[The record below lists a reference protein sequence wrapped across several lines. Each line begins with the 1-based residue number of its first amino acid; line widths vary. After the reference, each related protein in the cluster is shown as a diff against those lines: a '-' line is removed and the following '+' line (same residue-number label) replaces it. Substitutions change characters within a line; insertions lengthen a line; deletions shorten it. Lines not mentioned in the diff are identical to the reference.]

1 METPIDTQLT
11 APQETLQP
19 VEQKYQQAMDQ
30 LVPIVPELHEK
41 REAIDTA
48 SREIVETFDIQP
60 EFFDD
65 QGRSIV
71 FGAIS
76 ERWTHLKSE
85 TEDQGNDGE
94 RAFLYDCISLL
105 ARDFSP
111 KLTEAK
117 KLVDIRDSHVNEA
130 SRLAIYDK
138 YTDETLSKA
147 VTEKIKSGELLS
159 EIKKRM
165 GITVDNEDDYEVRAI
180 TAISDIMDTW
190 GLRVPPLDL
199 SDLEEQQ
206 RAEKQRLIKN
216 PDLEPAEKER
226 LEKNI
231 AALNKQILEEIA
243 ENEILL
249 DMTHQQRR
257 GLEAR
262 GKKMAEEMGADELF
276 GSAWVTRAGDK
287 TLLCISMPLAE
298 KLTSPELTGHTSG
311 YSEKDFQ
318 EDVATLE
325 HEYVHTQGGLNIDH
339 DVFFGINLEE
349 LKAEHFSGDKHGYQD
364 IKGFFVDYQTITGE
378 NPKEMFDKLLKGGTP
393 QEIYASI
400 AKRVGL
406 ARMLEVVMAS
416 PNNYIAGQGNQISKK
431 AHEYLDGYDGIQH
444 RLIEQ
449 EIAAGHED
457 ELDERIEKRARIMH
471 EVIGKDSGQ
480 EWLWD
485 YKRKHGLNVVT
496 DRVNMRAEELGLKQA
511 A

>member
-1 METPIDTQLT
+1 METPIDTQPI

-19 VEQKYQQAMDQ
+19 VEQRYQRTMDQ

-71 FGAIS
+71 FAAIS

-130 SRLAIYDK
+130 SRLDIYDK
-138 YTDETLSKA
+138 YTDKILSKA
-147 VTEKIKSGELLS
+147 VTEKIKSGELLAD
-159 EIKKRM
+159 IKKRM
-165 GITVDNEDDYEVRAI
+165 GITVDNEDDYEVRVI
-180 TAISDIMDTW
+180 TAISDIMNTW

-199 SDLEEQQ
+199 SDLEQQ
-206 RAEKQRLIKN
+206 RAEKQKLIKN
-216 PDLEPAEKER
+216 TGLEPAEKER
-226 LEKNI
+226 LENDI
-231 AALNKQILEEIA
+231 AALKKQIFEEIA
-243 ENEILL
+243 EDEILQ
-249 DMTHQQRR
+249 DMVHQQRR

-276 GSAWVTRAGDK
+276 ASAWVTRAGDK

-298 KLTSPELTGHTSG
+298 KLTSPELTVHTSG
-311 YSEKDFQ
+311 YSERDFR
-318 EDVATLE
+318 EDMATLE

-339 DVFFGINLEE
+339 DVF
-349 LKAEHFSGDKHGYQD
+349 
-364 IKGFFVDYQTITGE
+364 
-378 NPKEMFDKLLKGGTP
+378 
-393 QEIYASI
+393 
-400 AKRVGL
+400 
-406 ARMLEVVMAS
+406 
-416 PNNYIAGQGNQISKK
+416 
-431 AHEYLDGYDGIQH
+431 
-444 RLIEQ
+444 
-449 EIAAGHED
+449 
-457 ELDERIEKRARIMH
+457 
-471 EVIGKDSGQ
+471 
-480 EWLWD
+480 
-485 YKRKHGLNVVT
+485 
-496 DRVNMRAEELGLKQA
+496 
-511 A
+511 